1 MRPRLPQVKRDAL
14 SNRPNRLV
22 YFAVCARLRQ
32 LYLAWMA
39 RIALALALAA
49 APALRCLAQPA
60 DASRLTEAREL
71 FAAGVTHARSQQWEL
86 ALQSFQSA
94 FNLAPKPSVL
104 FNLAA
109 AQMRCGKLLASTAN
123 FRRFVA
129 SDDPSITR
137 AQRQTAELQITRIEQ
152 RIPRLRVQ
160 IEGLKEGDRILLDQ
174 TRLYPNELD
183 HDMWLD
189 PGVHTVRVDRPRGD
203 QEVRTIAVTE
213 GQVRVLAFR
222 LP

>member
-1 MRPRLPQVKRDAL
+1 MRRPLITLVLGLTCLLGAERTQAQTRDLAD
-14 SNRPNRLV
+14 
-22 YFAVCARLRQ
+22 ARQ
-32 LYLAWMA
+32 LF
-39 RIALALALAA
+39 
-49 APALRCLAQPA
+49 
-60 DASRLTEAREL
+60 SE
-71 FAAGVTHARSQQWEL
+71 GVTHARLKQWEL
-86 ALQSFQSA
+86 ALAA
-94 FNLAPKPSVL
+94 FEAAFAIAPKPAVL
-104 FNLAA
+104 FNLAT

-129 SDDPSITR
+129 SDDPSISR
-137 AQRQTAELQITRIEQ
+137 VQRHAAELQITHIEQ
-152 RIPRLRVQ
+152 RIPRLRVE
-160 IEGLKEGDRILLDQ
+160 IEGLKAGDRVLLDKA
-174 TRLYPNELD
+174 RLYPDELG

>member
-1 MRPRLPQVKRDAL
+1 
-14 SNRPNRLV
+14 
-22 YFAVCARLRQ
+22 
-32 LYLAWMA
+32 MA
-39 RIALALALAA
+39 RLALAA
-49 APALRCLAQPA
+49 TLLTAAAHRAQAQAAEPTRTA
-60 DASRLTEAREL
+60 EAREL
-71 FAAGVTHARSQQWEL
+71 FAEGVTHARSQQWEL
-86 ALQSFQSA
+86 ALRSFQSA
-94 FNLAPKPSVL
+94 FNLASKPSVL

-160 IEGLKEGDRILLDQ
+160 IEGLKDGDRVLLDQ
-174 TRLYPNELD
+174 TRLYPNELG

-213 GQVRVLAFR
+213 GQVRILAFR

>member
-1 MRPRLPQVKRDAL
+1 MRRREPWVKRA
-14 SNRPNRLV
+14 SWSRRSNRLV
-22 YFAVCARLRQ
+22 YFLVRAGLSRLVMG
-32 LYLAWMA
+32 W
-39 RIALALALAA
+39 IALSALSLGGSATT
-49 APALRCLAQPA
+49 PARGLAQAP
-60 DASRLTEAREL
+60 DGSRVNEAREL
-71 FAAGVTHARSQQWEL
+71 FHEGVTHARAQQWEL
-86 ALQSFQSA
+86 ALRAFQAA
-94 FNLAPKPSVL
+94 FSLAPRPSVL

-109 AQMRCGKLLASTAN
+109 AQMRCGKLLASNAN
-123 FRRFVA
+123 FRRFAA

-160 IEGLKEGDRILLDQ
+160 IEGLREGDRVLLDH
-174 TRLYPNELD
+174 TRIYPNELD

-189 PGVHTVRVDRPRGD
+189 PGVHTVRVERPRGD

>member
-1 MRPRLPQVKRDAL
+1 M
-14 SNRPNRLV
+14 
-22 YFAVCARLRQ
+22 
-32 LYLAWMA
+32 WW
-39 RIALALALAA
+39 IALAALTIAPFA
-49 APALRCLAQPA
+49 APHAPCAAQSTDPKGLA
-60 DASRLTEAREL
+60 EAREL
-71 FAAGVTHARSQQWEL
+71 FGEGVTHARSQQWEL
-86 ALQSFQSA
+86 ALRAFQSA

-160 IEGLKEGDRILLDQ
+160 IEGLKDGDRILLDQ
-174 TRLYPNELD
+174 TRLYPNELG

>member
-1 MRPRLPQVKRDAL
+1 MRRCERPVKRAAF
-14 SNRPNRLV
+14 SNGPNRLV
-22 YFAVCARLRQ
+22 YFLVHRRLSQ
-32 LYLAWMA
+32 LVLGLM
-39 RIALALALAA
+39 ALACAA
-49 APALRCLAQPA
+49 RPARAEPEPALPLV
-60 DASRLTEAREL
+60 RLTEAREL
-71 FAAGVTHARSQQWEL
+71 FHEGVSHARSQHWEL
-86 ALQSFQSA
+86 ALAAFQAA
-94 FNLAPKPSVL
+94 FGLTPKPSVL

-129 SDDPSITR
+129 SEDPGISR
-137 AQRQTAELQITRIEQ
+137 AQRHTAELLLTRMEQ

-160 IEGLKEGDRILLDQ
+160 IEGLKAGDRVLLDQ
-174 TRLYPNELD
+174 TRLYPDELG

-203 QEVRTIAVTE
+203 QEVRTIAVSE

>member
-1 MRPRLPQVKRDAL
+1 MRRCARRVKPATL
-14 SNRPNRLV
+14 SNAPNRLV
-22 YFAVCARLRQ
+22 YFTVRR
-32 LYLAWMA
+32 
-39 RIALALALAA
+39 RISRLALGLLALICATPSA
-49 APALRCLAQPA
+49 HAQPDPSA
-60 DASRLTEAREL
+60 QAQAHVAEAREL
-71 FAAGVTHARSQQWEL
+71 FHDGVSHARAQHWEL
-86 ALQSFQSA
+86 ALTAFQAA
-94 FNLAPKPSVL
+94 FGLAPRPSVL
-104 FNLAA
+104 FNLAS

-129 SDDPSITR
+129 SDDPGITR
-137 AQRQTAELQITRIEQ
+137 AQRHTAELQITRIEQ

-160 IEGLKEGDRILLDQ
+160 IEGLKEGDRVLLDHA
-174 TRLYPNELD
+174 RLYPDELG

-203 QEVRTIAVTE
+203 QEVRTIAVAE

>member
-1 MRPRLPQVKRDAL
+1 VCSPPKLAL
-14 SNRPNRLV
+14 LGLTILLLAGAPAQAQPGDL
-22 YFAVCARLRQ
+22 AEARQ
-32 LYLAWMA
+32 LF
-39 RIALALALAA
+39 
-49 APALRCLAQPA
+49 
-60 DASRLTEAREL
+60 SE
-71 FAAGVTHARSQQWEL
+71 GVSHARAKQWEL
-86 ALQSFQSA
+86 ALAAFQA
-94 FNLAPKPSVL
+94 AYAIAPKPSVL

-123 FRRFVA
+123 FRRFAA
-129 SDDPSITR
+129 SEDASITR
-137 AQRQTAELQITRIEQ
+137 SQRQAATLQIAHIET

-160 IEGLKEGDRILLDQ
+160 IEGLRDGDRVLLDQ
-174 TRLYPNELD
+174 ARVYPDELG